1 MRKILVGTIL
11 LGAVTSTAAI
21 NGCSSAGT
29 PAESNSANEPGS
41 SETTGTAGIQL
52 QVAPGVVLNTLNYTL
67 TGPNGFSETGTI
79 NVSNS
84 NVAATIIGGIP
95 TGSGYTIS
103 LSGTSTDNSTMCAG
117 LATFSIKAGTTT
129 QVPVLISCSEQPGTG
144 SAAINGTVNTCPT
157 VTGISASPSQVT
169 TGNSLTVSGTAV
181 DPDGIGPDGGASTLT
196 YSWTATSGA
205 LANASSANA
214 TFTCSQAGTATLTL
228 SVSDGDAQCASHQS
242 VTVTCSE
249 PATAS
254 PIKHVIVLIGE
265 NRSFDHAFGTYVPKT
280 GQTISNLL
288 SKGIVNAD
296 GTPGPN
302 FALSAQSTVTAQPS
316 YYVGVPASARTPY
329 TTLPAP
335 NTNGAPTA
343 QRSNSPPFQTVAQ
356 VAGVPETDLETADLV
371 LATTGATG
379 LPARVVDTRVTNA
392 ATLPNGSY
400 QLTGPNMPYD
410 AYTGD
415 LTHRFYHMW
424 QQVDCDPSNVTAT
437 SPAGCAMDLFPFVL
451 QTVSTAQNGDGNPL
465 AFFNVQDGDVPFL
478 TSLANQ
484 YTMSDNMHQSVM
496 GGTGANHSLAG
507 FGDAV
512 PWTDGHGNP
521 VPPPS
526 SQIANPNPKA
536 GTINGYT
543 VDGAFSN
550 CSDPTQ
556 PGVGP
561 IETYLSTL
569 PYKPNPNC
577 AANTYYY
584 LNNTNPGYNV
594 DGTLAAGTVVPPLTM
609 RSIGDSLSDQSIS
622 WRFYGGAYNDALAG
636 IAGYCSI
643 CNPFQ
648 YQTRFMADPV
658 ARGAHIK
665 DTQDMYSDIVNGTL
679 PAVSY
684 AHPDGITD
692 GHPQSSKLDLFEAY
706 VKDILDRL
714 AANPSLQASTV
725 VFVTFDEGG
734 GYYDSGYI
742 QPVDFFGDGTRIP
755 LIAVS
760 QYAAGGNVNHSY
772 ADHVSILKFI
782 ERNWSLAPVTNR
794 SRDNFPNPT
803 AATANPYVP
812 TNSPAIGDLFDMF
825 DFPTH

>member
-1 MRKILVGTIL
+1 MRKTLVGTIL
-11 LGAVTSTAAI
+11 LGAVAATVAI

-29 PAESNSANEPGS
+29 PAESNGSGTEPGN

-52 QVAPGVVLNTLNYTL
+52 QVAPGITINTLNYTL
-67 TGPNGFSETGTI
+67 TGPNGFSKTGSI

-84 NVAATIIGGIP
+84 TVAATIIGGLP
-95 TGSGYTIS
+95 SGSGYSIS
-103 LSGTSTDNSTMCAG
+103 LSGESTDDSTMCAG

-129 QVPVLISCSEQPGTG
+129 AVPVLISCSVQPNTG
-144 SAAINGTVNTCPT
+144 SVAVNGTVNTCPT
-157 VTGISASPSQVT
+157 VTGLNASPSQVT
-169 TGNSLTVSGTAV
+169 TGNALTVSGTAV
-181 DPDGIGPDGGASTLT
+181 DPDNGPSPLT

-205 LANASSANA
+205 LTNASTPNA

-242 VTVTCSE
+242 VTVTCTE

-265 NRSFDHAFGTYVPKT
+265 NRSFDHTFGTYVPKA

-302 FALSAQSTVTAQPS
+302 FALSAQSTVTAQPA
-316 YYVGVPASARTPY
+316 YYVGVPASARTAY

-335 NTNGAPTA
+335 NTNGAPQA

-356 VAGVPETDLETADLV
+356 VLAADETDLETADLV

-437 SPAGCAMDLFPFVL
+437 NPAGCDMDLFPFVL

-465 AFFNVQDGDVPFL
+465 AFFNVQDGDAPFL

-512 PWTDGHGNP
+512 PWTDGNGNP

-536 GTINGYT
+536 GTINAYT

-561 IETYLSTL
+561 IETYLATL

-594 DGTLAAGTVVPPLTM
+594 DGTLASGTVVPPLTM

-622 WRFYGGAYNDALAG
+622 WRFYGGAYDAALAG
-636 IAGYCSI
+636 VSGYCSI

-658 ARGAHIK
+658 ARTAHIK
-665 DTQDMYSDIVNGTL
+665 DTQDMYSDIVNNTL

-714 AANPSLQASTV
+714 AANPTLQASTV
-725 VFVTFDEGG
+725 VFVTWDEGG

-760 QYAAGGNVNHSY
+760 QYAAGGIINHSY

-782 ERNWSLAPVTNR
+782 ERNWSLAPITNR

-803 AATANPYVP
+803 VAAAAPYVP
-812 TNSPAIGDLFDMF
+812 TNSPAIDDLFDMF
-825 DFPTH
+825 SFPTH